1 MLIKQSGFHVF
12 VDKIFHEKKRNSVV
26 VVVICRNTEENEK
39 GETRKGA
46 K

>member
-1 MLIKQSGFHVF
+1 MLIKQFGLHVF
-12 VDKIFHEKKRNSVV
+12 VDKIFHEKNCVV